1 MSLWTLFIYLN
12 ELNNYSKG
20 FLMKKLS
27 LLFTV
32 IIFIALSFNT
42 FVQAAEPPIGEEN
55 IPMQVQQQPIN
66 INQAEAKDFTQLKG
80 VGEKKAQAIIQY
92 RQRNGAY
99 NSLNDL
105 LKVKGIG
112 KKILIDNKKLLTI

>member
-1 MSLWTLFIYLN
+1 
-12 ELNNYSKG
+12 
-20 FLMKKLS
+20 MKKLS
-27 LLFTV
+27 LLFTA
-32 IIFIALSFNT
+32 ITFITLSFNT
-42 FVQAAEPPIGEEN
+42 FVQAAEPPIDEEN
-55 IPMQVQQQPIN
+55 IPMQVQQQAIN
-66 INQAEAKDFTQLKG
+66 INQAKMKDFTQLKG

-99 NSLNDL
+99 HSLNDL